1 MPLIITLHITD
12 SFMDKSLSSKD
23 TIQNSR
29 EGGRGRE
36 RERERE
42 STSIMQKPQSL
53 MRTLSLVSRFGI
65 RIREAR
71 LYMDNSALEI
81 N

>member
-12 SFMDKSLSSKD
+12 SFMDKSLISKD

-29 EGGRGRE
+29 ERE

-42 STSIMQKPQSL
+42 YFYNADTSVL
-53 MRTLSLVSRFGI
+53 NVD
-65 RIREAR
+65 A
-71 LYMDNSALEI
+71 
-81 N
+81 

>member
-12 SFMDKSLSSKD
+12 SFMDKSLISKD

-29 EGGRGRE
+29 ERE

-42 STSIMQKPQSL
+42 YFYNADTSL
-53 MRTLSLVSRFGI
+53 LNVD
-65 RIREAR
+65 A
-71 LYMDNSALEI
+71 
-81 N
+81 

>member
-42 STSIMQKPQSL
+42 REYFYNAETSVL
-53 MRTLSLVSRFGI
+53 N
-65 RIREAR
+65 A
-71 LYMDNSALEI
+71 DA
-81 N
+81 

>member
-12 SFMDKSLSSKD
+12 SVMDKSLISKD

-29 EGGRGRE
+29 ERE

-42 STSIMQKPQSL
+42 YFYNADTSVL
-53 MRTLSLVSRFGI
+53 NVD
-65 RIREAR
+65 A
-71 LYMDNSALEI
+71 
-81 N
+81 

>member
-12 SFMDKSLSSKD
+12 SVMDKSLISKD

-29 EGGRGRE
+29 ERE

-42 STSIMQKPQSL
+42 STSIMQTPQSL
-53 MRTLSLVSRFGI
+53 MWTPSLVS
-65 RIREAR
+65 
-71 LYMDNSALEI
+71 
-81 N
+81 

>member
-29 EGGRGRE
+29 EGGRG

>member
-29 EGGRGRE
+29 EGGRG
-36 RERERE
+36 RERE

-71 LYMDNSALEI
+71 LYMDNSTLEI